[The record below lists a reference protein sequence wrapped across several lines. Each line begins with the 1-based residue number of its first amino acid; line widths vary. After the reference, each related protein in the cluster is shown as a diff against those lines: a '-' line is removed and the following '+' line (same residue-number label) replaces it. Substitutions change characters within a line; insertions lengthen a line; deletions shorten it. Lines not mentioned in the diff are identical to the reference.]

1 MKKEDVLVRDLTEMY
16 RETKDNK
23 LHWTLSVKTT
33 ENNIASKKP
42 KETEDGEEWTV
53 DECYTAFD
61 CSRKGND
68 FHMITYEMIKTSG
81 EKVKTINFVFLPDE
95 GVRYF
100 DLHTLMPHS
109 IEASAPLVS
118 QIHNLYELLM
128 EMHQQ
133 NPDSVNLSVSE
144 GTLTIDD

>member
-1 MKKEDVLVRDLTEMY
+1 
-16 RETKDNK
+16 
-23 LHWTLSVKTT
+23 
-33 ENNIASKKP
+33 
-42 KETEDGEEWTV
+42 
-53 DECYTAFD
+53 
-61 CSRKGND
+61 
-68 FHMITYEMIKTSG
+68 MIKTSG

-128 EMHQQ
+128 EMHQK